1 MKIFCVIITCL
12 IITQSVWAQTK
23 TLLELKTDSIG
34 YKVIQYLRDHQ
45 ADSIYIITGR
55 KFKENISAENFKSVS
70 ENQIFP
76 VNDFKN
82 VSFIKMTNHINKYKI
97 NGTPDLQ
104 LLIGLDSE
112 NKIETLLIQPYKED

>member
-12 IITQSVWAQTK
+12 IITQTVSAQTK

-45 ADSIYIITGR
+45 ADSIYIITGK
-55 KFKENISAENFKSVS
+55 KFQENISEENFKSVS

-76 VNDFKN
+76 ANDFKN